1 MSNPKF
7 PTNFTQEEIQEL
19 INNVI
24 PTDVDDPK
32 VVIRAMLSEAAK
44 YIACFAGVTPT
55 NETACVGMFKVYLRQ
70 WDDAISKIEH

>member
-1 MSNPKF
+1 MSNTKF
-7 PTNFTQEEIQEL
+7 PTNFTQEEIQQL

-24 PTDVDDPK
+24 PTGVDDPK

-55 NETACVGMFKVYLRQ
+55 NETACVRMFKVYSHQ

>member
-7 PTNFTQEEIQEL
+7 QTNFTQEEIQQL

-32 VVIRAMLSEAAK
+32 VVIRVMLSEAAK
-44 YIACFAGVTPT
+44 YIAYFAGVTPT
-55 NETACVGMFKVYLRQ
+55 NETACVEMFKVYLHQ
-70 WDDAISKIEH
+70 WNDAISKIEH